1 MRDNYSMNDKRE
13 KGMEELKSKLGVCEN
28 DKFQSIDAKYCYL
41 PPNTL
46 IARKI
51 PTFVGFDVRN

>member
-1 MRDNYSMNDKRE
+1 MNDKRE

>member
-1 MRDNYSMNDKRE
+1 MRDNYTMNDKHE
-13 KGMEELKSKLGVCEN
+13 KGMEELKSKLGFCEN
-28 DKFQSIDAKYCYL
+28 DKFQSIDGNYCYL

-46 IARKI
+46 IARKK